1 MSYRISNRL
10 AVLVAL
16 AAVAA
21 AFLPGGAEGQLLRS
35 TPRARISDVAVDRA
49 PVARDR
55 TVRMAVEV
63 EIAVGMHVNANP
75 PTYDWLIPVE
85 VSVAGVDGVRVIEAY
100 YPEAESRKF
109 PYDEKPFLVYEGTF
123 VVGLLLAVAET
134 AATGDRELEIVLDYQ
149 ACNDQACFAP
159 TETSVRL
166 PVTIVADPGHSVE
179 TESPLLARAPFPK
192 R

>member
-1 MSYRISNRL
+1 MSYRLSNRL
-10 AVLVAL
+10 AVTIAL
-16 AAVAA
+16 AAVS
-21 AFLPGGAEGQLLRS
+21 AFLPGVAEGQLLRS
-35 TPRARISDVAVDRA
+35 TPRARISDAATDRA
-49 PVARDR
+49 PIARDR

-63 EIAVGMHVNANP
+63 EIAAGMHVNANP
-75 PTYDWLIPVE
+75 PSYDWLIPVE
-85 VSVAGVDGVRVIEAY
+85 VSVAGADGIAVLEAY

-134 AATGDRELEIVLDYQ
+134 AATGDHELEIVLDYQ

-166 PVTIVADPGHSVE
+166 PVTIVADSSHSVE
-179 TESPLLARAPFPK
+179 TDSPLLARAPFPK

>member
-1 MSYRISNRL
+1 
-10 AVLVAL
+10 VA
-16 AAVAA
+16 
-21 AFLPGGAEGQLLRS
+21 
-35 TPRARISDVAVDRA
+35 TDRA
-49 PVARDR
+49 PIARDR

-63 EIAVGMHVNANP
+63 EIAAGMHVNANP

-85 VSVAGVDGVRVIEAY
+85 VSVAGVDGISVVEAY

-134 AATGDRELEIVLDYQ
+134 AATGDHELQIVLDYQ

-159 TETSVRL
+159 TEASERMPL
-166 PVTIVADPGHSVE
+166 SIVADSALSVE
-179 TESPLLARAPFPK
+179 TDSPLLARAPFPK